1 MQKCNKTERELDGK
15 GCASDEEIEQ
25 YVQSTELSMLTIRES
40 PNLLVDLKD
49 KYAPKTKRDLMDLY
63 YGVIVNPKV
72 T

>member
-25 YVQSTELSMLTIRES
+25 YVQSTELSMLTFRES
-40 PNLLVDLKD
+40 PNLLVDLND
-49 KYAPKTKRDLMDLY
+49 KYAPKTKRDFMDLY
-63 YGVIVNPKV
+63 YSVIVSSKV